1 MEWYYKLEDV
11 RGGPLDH
18 DAICRMVTDGLLP
31 LQARV
36 WREGFSRFLPA
47 SILPGFSDLRAAAEG
62 KPAAADAAAPAE
74 GAPLT
79 ALMVD
84 PWSPPADVDLDV
96 VAPQETGEPIDQS
109 EVIGVRAFFAGGQ
122 MMETRPAGT
131 PTDVPQQRP
140 WIRLWARSIDELLI
154 WLGATYCVAT
164 LMHWPPT
171 LVAALSFLAAVI
183 LIEPLFLTVFG
194 TTPGKWLMGIS
205 IRGDDGRKPNL
216 FDGVVRFL
224 SVKVRGEGII
234 FLIIL
239 VPVAHWMGLLTTYFP
254 PAVLRLLLFLLFT
267 PLAYQRLMRRGST
280 SWDEYGALTVRH
292 ERVGAPRVMLAA
304 VTLAVGFFV
313 ATPSVLAANREFSKR
328 IEEHSRS
335 GVSAGTS
342 AGVSAGSRG
351 GTAETVTPAESR
363 PRPVRKAPPKKIV
376 M

>member
-1 MEWYYKLEDV
+1 MEWYYKLDDV

-31 LQARV
+31 LEARV
-36 WREGFSRFLPA
+36 WREGFPRFLPA
-47 SILPGFSDLRAAAEG
+47 SILPGFRDLVAAAKGE
-62 KPAAADAAAPAE
+62 PAAASGAAPAE
-74 GAPLT
+74 GGPLT

-84 PWSPPADVDLDV
+84 PWSPPADIDLDA
-96 VAPQETGEPIDQS
+96 VAPLESGEPIDQS

-122 MMETRPAGT
+122 MMETRPAGA

-140 WIRLWARSIDELLI
+140 WVRLWARSIDELLL
-154 WLGATYCVAT
+154 WLGSSYFIAT
-164 LMHWPPT
+164 MMPWPPT
-171 LVAALSFLAAVI
+171 LVVALSFLLAVI
-183 LIEPLFLTVFG
+183 LIEPLFLAMFG

-205 IRGDDGRKPNL
+205 IRADDGRKPSI

-224 SVKVRGEGII
+224 SVKVRGEGLI
-234 FLIIL
+234 FLLVL
-239 VPVAHWMGLLTTYFP
+239 VPAAHLLGLLPYVP
-254 PAVLRLLLFLLFT
+254 PAALRGLLFLMFT

-292 ERVGAPRVMLAA
+292 ERVGATRVMLAA
-304 VTLAVGFFV
+304 VTLAVGFCV

-335 GVSAGTS
+335 GAAPGVTS
-342 AGVSAGSRG
+342 GSGPLPARS
-351 GTAETVTPAESR
+351 VVPAESR
-363 PRPVRKAPPKKIV
+363 PKPVRKAPPKKII